1 MACIREYMHYPAMQ
15 KLEGASMDS
24 DEVYP
29 VNEKG
34 WTYEVR
40 VNPCSDPE
48 NCSSEEEHWRPYEIS
63 NGSDDYTLDEEG
75 PIRED
80 SEQSDDDHSYE
91 GSDVFM
97 DSGSEASTSDEIY
110 SDLDSDS
117 ENYVLDDESQDD
129 SYSCDDL
136 YGSDESY

>member
-15 KLEGASMDS
+15 ELEGALTDS
-24 DEVYP
+24 DEICP
-29 VNEKG
+29 VDEKG

-48 NCSSEEEHWRPYEIS
+48 NCSSVEEHWRPYEIS
-63 NGSDDYTLDEEG
+63 NGSDDYTSDEEG
-75 PIRED
+75 PIREN

-91 GSDVFM
+91 GNHVFM
-97 DSGSEASTSDEIY
+97 DSGSEVSTSDETY

-117 ENYVLDDESQDD
+117 ESYVSDDDSRDD
-129 SYSCDDL
+129 SYSCDNP